1 MRADKLQVNL
11 GLVNVQAPAQ
21 KQKPA
26 APKISK
32 NIAILTMAETKKNT
46 TILITAERSKNTTI
60 LTMADNKTPAI
71 YPDFQ
76 CHYAEGQ
83 DTQTLD

>member
-1 MRADKLQVNL
+1 MRADKLQENL

-32 NIAILTMAETKKNT
+32 NIAILKMAETKKNT
-46 TILITAERSKNTTI
+46 TIL
-60 LTMADNKTPAI
+60 TMADNNTPAI

>member
-1 MRADKLQVNL
+1 MRADKLQANL
-11 GLVNVQAPAQ
+11 GLVNVQAPSQ

-32 NIAILTMAETKKNT
+32 HIAILTMAETK
-46 TILITAERSKNTTI
+46 KNTTI

-83 DTQTLD
+83 DTQTLA